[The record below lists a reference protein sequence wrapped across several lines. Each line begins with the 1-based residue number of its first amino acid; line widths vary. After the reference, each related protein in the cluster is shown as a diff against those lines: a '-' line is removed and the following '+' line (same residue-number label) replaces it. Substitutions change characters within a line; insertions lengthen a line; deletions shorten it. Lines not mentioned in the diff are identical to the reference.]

1 MKRIV
6 TIIILLLILICVTGC
21 NNTSVNKSE
30 LTIFAAS
37 SMTEALSEIATQYS
51 YSNPSVEITFNFDS
65 SGTLK
70 TQIEEGAACDVFIS
84 ASQKPMNELDCVDEN
99 SRIDLLENKVAFVV
113 SNNNPK
119 GIASIDDVIT
129 HLNNYDILMAV
140 GNSDVPVGEYTL
152 KIFDYYDIN
161 LNELNQN
168 GCITYCS
175 NAKEVTTQ
183 VSENLAD
190 CGFVYQTDA
199 VSANLTVI
207 DTATKNMC
215 GEVIYPAAVINTSQ
229 NIDSAKAFLNYL
241 KNEEASQI
249 FLKYGFIPVS

>member
-6 TIIILLLILICVTGC
+6 TIIILLWILICITGC
-21 NNTSVNKSE
+21 NNTPVNKSE

-51 YSNPSVEITFNFDS
+51 NSNPSVEITFNFDS

-70 TQIEEGAACDVFIS
+70 TQIEEGAVCDIFIS
-84 ASQKPMNELDCVDEN
+84 ASQKPMNELN
-99 SRIDLLENKVAFVV
+99 SIDTTTRIDILENKVAFVV
-113 SNNNPK
+113 PNNNPK
-119 GIASIDDVIT
+119 GITCIEDVMT
-129 HLNNYDILMAV
+129 HLNNHNILIAV
-140 GNSDVPVGEYTL
+140 GNSDVPVGEYTI
-152 KIFDYYDIN
+152 KIFDYYDIDIN
-161 LNELNQN
+161 KLNQN
-168 GCITYCS
+168 GCITYCT

-183 VSENLAD
+183 VSENLVD

-207 DTATKNMC
+207 DTATEDMC
-215 GEVIYPAAVINTSQ
+215 GEVIYPAAVISTSQ
-229 NIDSAKAFLNYL
+229 NIDSAKAFLDYL